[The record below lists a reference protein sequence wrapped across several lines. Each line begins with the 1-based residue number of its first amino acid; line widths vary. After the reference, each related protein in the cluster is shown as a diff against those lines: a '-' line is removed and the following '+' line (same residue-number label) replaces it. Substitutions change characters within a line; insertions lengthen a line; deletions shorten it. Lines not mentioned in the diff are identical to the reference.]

1 MRNEKFLG
9 STVKAN
15 ITRVEGDIVTHHV
28 DIVTTEEP
36 LEIRIY
42 HPGLN
47 GMDHT
52 SVAVTMR
59 TTLNDYELAAGFLFT
74 EGLINGREEIRRIA
88 YCTDDDV
95 NQHYNIVNVYLK
107 SDVAFDSSQLTR
119 NFYTS
124 SSCGIC
130 GKASLEA
137 LELREYVKPSHDRP
151 TIISGI
157 INQLP
162 GSLRK
167 SQKVFNK
174 TGGIHAAGLFNT
186 DGQLLAVREDVG
198 RHNALDKLIGWGLLA
213 GKMPFHENILVVSGR
228 VSYEI
233 IQKAL
238 AAGIPIIVAV
248 GAPSSLAVDL
258 AKNFDMTLVGF
269 VKSNVFNIYSGE
281 TRIINLNKNA
291 RL

>member
-15 ITRVEGDIVTHHV
+15 ITRVEGDIVTQHV
-28 DIVTTEEP
+28 DIVATEEP

-167 SQKVFNK
+167 SQKIFNK

-238 AAGIPIIVAV
+238 AAGIPIVVAV

-258 AKNFDMTLVGF
+258 ANNFDMTLVGF
-269 VKSNVFNIYSGE
+269 VKSDVFNIYSGE
-281 TRIINLNKNA
+281 TRIIKSKQKC
-291 RL
+291 

>member
-15 ITRVEGDIVTHHV
+15 ITRVEGDIVTQHV
-28 DIVTTEEP
+28 DIVATEEP

-258 AKNFDMTLVGF
+258 ANNYDMTLVGF

-281 TRIINLNKNA
+281 TRIIKSKQKW
-291 RL
+291 

>member
-15 ITRVEGDIVTHHV
+15 ITRVEGDIVTQHV
-28 DIVTTEEP
+28 DIVATEEP

-47 GMDHT
+47 GMDHI

-167 SQKVFNK
+167 SQKIFNK

-238 AAGIPIIVAV
+238 AAGIPIVVAV

-258 AKNFDMTLVGF
+258 ANNFDMTLVGF
-269 VKSNVFNIYSGE
+269 VKSDVFNIYSGE
-281 TRIINLNKNA
+281 TRIIKSKQKC
-291 RL
+291 

>member
-15 ITRVEGDIVTHHV
+15 ITRVEGDIVTQHV
-28 DIVTTEEP
+28 DIVATEEP

-213 GKMPFHENILVVSGR
+213 GKMPFHENILVESARDRIKTINPEVR
-228 VSYEI
+228 
-233 IQKAL
+233 IQTCL
-238 AAGIPIIVAV
+238 LYTS
-248 GAPSSLAVDL
+248 PSPRDR
-258 AKNFDMTLVGF
+258 G
-269 VKSNVFNIYSGE
+269 
-281 TRIINLNKNA
+281 
-291 RL
+291 

>member
-1 MRNEKFLG
+1 MRNEMFLG

-15 ITRVEGDIVTHHV
+15 ITRIEGNIVTRHI
-28 DIVTTEEP
+28 DIITTEEP

-42 HPGLN
+42 HSGLT
-47 GMDHT
+47 GMEHT

-59 TTLNDYELAAGFLFT
+59 TTLNDYELAAGFLYS
-74 EGLINGREEIRRIA
+74 EGLIKGREEIRRIA
-88 YCTDDDV
+88 YCADDDV
-95 NQHYNIVNVYLK
+95 DQHYNIVNVYLK
-107 SDVAFDSSQLTR
+107 SDILFDSSQLTR

-137 LELREYVKPSHDRP
+137 LELRDYVKPSSDRP
-151 TIISGI
+151 TVIAGI
-157 INQLP
+157 INELP
-162 GSLRK
+162 ATLRK

-174 TGGIHAAGLFNT
+174 TGGIHAAGLFNA
-186 DGQLLAVREDVG
+186 DGELLAAREDVG

-213 GKMPFHENILVVSGR
+213 GKIPFHENILVVSGR

-238 AAGIPIIVAV
+238 SAGIPIVVAV

-258 AKNFDMTLVGF
+258 ANNFDMTLIGF
-269 VKSNVFNIYSGE
+269 VKSDVFNIYSGE
-281 TRIINLNKNA
+281 TRIIKSK
-291 RL
+291 

>member
-15 ITRVEGDIVTHHV
+15 ITRVEGDIVTQHV
-28 DIVTTEEP
+28 DIVATEEP

-167 SQKVFNK
+167 SQKIFNK

-213 GKMPFHENILVVSGR
+213 GKTPFHENILVVSGR

-238 AAGIPIIVAV
+238 AAGIPIVVAV

-258 AKNFDMTLVGF
+258 ANNFDMTLVGF
-269 VKSNVFNIYSGE
+269 VKSDVFNIYSGE
-281 TRIINLNKNA
+281 TRIIKSKQKC
-291 RL
+291 

>member
-15 ITRVEGDIVTHHV
+15 ITRVEGDIVTQHV
-28 DIVTTEEP
+28 DIVATEEP
-36 LEIRIY
+36 LEIRIC

-151 TIISGI
+151 TIIAGI

-238 AAGIPIIVAV
+238 AAGIPIVVAV

-258 AKNFDMTLVGF
+258 ANNFDMTLVGF

-281 TRIINLNKNA
+281 TRIIKSKQKC
-291 RL
+291 

>member
-15 ITRVEGDIVTHHV
+15 ITRVEGDIVTQHV
-28 DIVTTEEP
+28 DIVATEEP

-137 LELREYVKPSHDRP
+137 LELREYFKPSHDRP

-167 SQKVFNK
+167 SQKIFNK

-258 AKNFDMTLVGF
+258 ANNFAMTLVGF

-281 TRIINLNKNA
+281 TRIIKSKQKW
-291 RL
+291 